1 VRDQGAQGAAPG
13 VLREYSGSLREY
25 SGSLREQLREGGGGT
40 NSGWAPGADRFPRR
54 QSIRSAAILK
64 DRPGEGPKAK
74 IEVKTSEYLASN
86 IDIPSLK
93 FYETWLVEMGATS
106 F

>member
-1 VRDQGAQGAAPG
+1 M
-13 VLREYSGSLREY
+13 
-25 SGSLREQLREGGGGT
+25 LREQLRECSGSTQGRSGSTQGHSGSSSGRAAGGT